1 MKIYLDLILF
11 LNFAFDFLLLLSVS
25 IILRRNIKLRRILL
39 GSVIG
44 ALSIFFLFMKLNSF
58 TLFIYKFVISIFM
71 VLITFNFK
79 NIRYTLKNLFY
90 LYITSV
96 VLGGFLYFLN
106 IEFSYKQVGLVF
118 YHNGLSI
125 NFIVLIIASPI
136 ILFAYVK
143 QAIYLKNNYSNYY
156 KVDIYLKD
164 GTIRKV
170 NAFLD
175 TGNKLID
182 PYKKRPI
189 ILVSEKSLK
198 INYNNYKVLLVPYD
212 GINSHGLLKCIEPL
226 KINIHGLGIKHNLLI
241 GISNENIDI
250 DGVSCILHT
259 KLLEG

>member
-11 LNFAFDFLLLLSVS
+11 LNFTFDLLLLLSVS
-25 IILRRNIKLRRILL
+25 IILRRNIKFRRILL
-39 GSVIG
+39 GSIIG
-44 ALSIFFLFMKLNSF
+44 ALSILFLFMRLSSF
-58 TLFIYKFVISIFM
+58 TLFIYKFLISILM
-71 VLITFNFK
+71 ILVTFGFK
-79 NIRYTLKNLFY
+79 NIRFTLKNLFY
-90 LYITSV
+90 LYITSI

-106 IEFSYKQVGLVF
+106 LEFSYKQIGLVF

-136 ILFAYVK
+136 ILFFYVK
-143 QAIYLKNNYSNYY
+143 QALYLKNNYSNYY

-164 GTIRKV
+164 GSIKKV

-189 ILVSEKSLK
+189 ILVSESALK
-198 INYNNYKVLLVPYD
+198 LNHETNKTYLVPYD
-212 GINSHGLLKCIEPL
+212 GINSHGLLKCIEPK
-226 KINIHGLGIKHNLLI
+226 KIYIHGLGIKTNLLI

-250 DGVSCILHT
+250 DGVNCILHT

>member
-25 IILRRNIKLRRILL
+25 IILRRNVKLKKILL
-39 GSVIG
+39 GSIIG
-44 ALSIFFLFMKLNSF
+44 ALSIFLLFIKLNSF
-58 TLFIYKFVISIFM
+58 TLFVYKFVISVLM

-79 NIRYTLKNLFY
+79 NVRYTLRNLFY
-90 LYITSV
+90 LYITSI

-106 IEFSYKQVGLVF
+106 VEFSYRQVGLVF

-125 NFIVLIIASPI
+125 NFIVLIITSPI
-136 ILFAYVK
+136 ILFAYIK
-143 QAIYLKNNYSNYY
+143 QALYLKNNYSNYY

-198 INYNNYKVLLVPYD
+198 INCNDYKVLLVPYD